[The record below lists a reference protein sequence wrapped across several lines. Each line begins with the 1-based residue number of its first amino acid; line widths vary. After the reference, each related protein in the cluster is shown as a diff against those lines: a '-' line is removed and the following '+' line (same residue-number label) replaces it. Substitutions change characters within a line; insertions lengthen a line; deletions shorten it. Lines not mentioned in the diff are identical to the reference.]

1 MTIQEIDVAMEALYE
16 TQQKCLQIQKKLMIA
31 AMVFFIVGFIPLF
44 ANAFICIFWG
54 NRLANRATSLAR
66 KKYPYVPIGTGYGG
80 RGLSWDPM
88 LTYAAKRL
96 DDNLTI
102 EILRFNRATTRYV
115 ICALSGYCLVWVVA
129 GKLLKGIGL
138 DLSVI
143 LP

>member
-1 MTIQEIDVAMEALYE
+1 MPKNSKEIDY
-16 TQQKCLQIQKKLMIA
+16 CGNG
-31 AMVFFIVGFIPLF
+31 VFCGWIYPLF

-54 NRLANRATSLAR
+54 NRLANKATSLAR
-66 KKYPYVPIGTGYGG
+66 KKYPYAPIGTGYGG

-88 LTYAAKRL
+88 LVYVAKRL

-102 EILRFNRATTRYV
+102 EVLRFNRTTINYV
-115 ICALSGYCLVWVVA
+115 ICSVAGYCIVWIVV
-129 GKLLKGIGL
+129 GTFFKSIGF